1 MRGVMRGLFL
11 GAVLGLAAGPAAQ
24 AQQQPP
30 QQAVSADLIRLHD
43 SLHLTALQEMAWRD
57 YTRAI
62 APDPQ
67 AQARRQAAEQLM
79 PMVPAPRRIA
89 LMEAA
94 MESDL
99 ADFRREG
106 AAVTAFY
113 NLLTPDQQRTFDRET
128 LPVADGRAG
137 ARGP

>member
-1 MRGVMRGLFL
+1 MRGTIL
-11 GAVLGLAAGPAAQ
+11 GAVLALAAGPAAL
-24 AQQQPP
+24 AQQPP
-30 QQAVSADLIRLHD
+30 QQAVTAELIRLHD
-43 SLHLTALQEMAWRD
+43 ALHLSATQETAWRD

-89 LMEAA
+89 LMEAS
-94 MESDL
+94 MERDL

-113 NLLTPDQQRTFDRET
+113 DQLTPDQQRTFDRET
-128 LPVADGRAG
+128 LPAADGRAG
-137 ARGP
+137 ARSPY